1 MERDS
6 GLGIL
11 QNGFGSQQSNFISSW
26 GGFVAWPAPS
36 ISQSNGCPIWEP
48 LSRLAGCHHFP
59 GRVSDPLDPEW
70 PVRSRSACFLFGGKR
85 WWRREQAV
93 AFWS

>member
-36 ISQSNGCPIWEP
+36 ISQSNGCPIWDDCP
-48 LSRLAGCHHFP
+48 DLLAVITSRAECQTPWIPNGL
-59 GRVSDPLDPEW
+59 
-70 PVRSRSACFLFGGKR
+70 
-85 WWRREQAV
+85 
-93 AFWS
+93 